1 MNRLTLTLFFVA
13 LVMAASGWPSSDQIL
28 NFQGATH
35 GWDDTNGVWRPFAVN
50 GDGKMVTDAAISIG
64 SVTVDPAA
72 PPTSTSQQV
81 LAAAPVPGAVTPL
94 ANRKS
99 ISIFNP
105 STTMTVWARLDGNV
119 ASAAAEPPSIPIP
132 PLGFISTEL
141 DSSIGVGVAASV
153 STLVTVYQDG
163 Y

>member
-1 MNRLTLTLFFVA
+1 MKKLAFTLFFVA

-81 LAAAPVPGAVTPL
+81 LVAAPVPVAVTPL

-105 STTMTVWARLDGNV
+105 STTMTAWARLDGNV